1 MTEPVE
7 QTARIES
14 IDVLRGFALLGILL
28 LNILAFGLH
37 SAGYFNPLISIGETE
52 TAGEVHD
59 RLARLGGEAVVGAL
73 DLLPA
78 GTAEFSPQ
86 NEAAVTMT
94 RRLRKEDGRVD
105 FGSLDSS
112 GLVRHVRAMTP
123 WPGAR
128 TALVRPVGEA
138 TPLTIHEAIAQD
150 PSTWEGARPG
160 DLMADGGRLFVA
172 LGEGCAE
179 LTRVQPAGK
188 RPMDVGEFL
197 RGARLEA
204 DARLESE
211 PCPE

>member
-1 MTEPVE
+1 MVRISAFQAEGPGSIPGRRIIVPVAKWIRHRP
-7 QTARIES
+7 T
-14 IDVLRGFALLGILL
+14 
-28 LNILAFGLH
+28 GLVI
-37 SAGYFNPLISIGETE
+37 AGSS
-52 TAGEVHD
+52 
-59 RLARLGGEAVVGAL
+59 
-73 DLLPA
+73 PA
-78 GTAEFSPQ
+78 GRAIFLDAWTW
-86 NEAAVTMT
+86 
-94 RRLRKEDGRVD
+94 R
-105 FGSLDSS
+105 GSLDSS
-112 GLVRHVRAMTP
+112 GIVRHVRAMTP

-128 TALVRPVGEA
+128 TTLVRPVGEA

-150 PSTWEGARPG
+150 PPTWEGARPG